1 MDQQLDLLQ
10 PAPPGPS
17 TSPQVVTAEGLA
29 LRYWPLW
36 LADATTVLEQ
46 LRVEVPWK
54 QEQITLFGKTHP
66 IPRLTCWMGDP
77 GCHYTYSG
85 VRNGIEPWSARVQ
98 QLREQVEAAVG
109 CRFNSLLLNN
119 LFADILVNFAPI
131 GL

>member
-10 PAPPGPS
+10 PAPPGRS
-17 TSPQVVTAEGLA
+17 NSPQVVTAEGLA

-36 LADATTVLEQ
+36 LADAATVLEQ

-85 VRNGIEPWSARVQ
+85 VRTAEDFARWRRFPINGCHQRVVTNKHGRL
-98 QLREQVEAAVG
+98 LRSDG
-109 CRFNSLLLNN
+109 
-119 LFADILVNFAPI
+119 
-131 GL
+131 